1 MVEEGDL
8 NTFIGRMK
16 KFSVEESEESKER
29 ENDEKNTRRSIM
41 KIQNDGTILTFKPPH
56 NTTVPTL

>member
-1 MVEEGDL
+1 MVEERDL

-29 ENDEKNTRRSIM
+29 ENDEREYQKKHYEDS
-41 KIQNDGTILTFKPPH
+41 K
-56 NTTVPTL
+56 